1 MKFKK
6 GDTVYAASLS
16 GKIFK
21 AKIKAVHTK
30 TLPDIPYELD
40 IKTKSRY
47 YPADEIF
54 ATREEAEQG
63 LAKSNLKEVEKALTH
78 PGNLRMVQAVQP
90 NDDGSY
96 CGAGGVTIKPDF
108 ELSEEDKKEL
118 SDMAGK
124 LDMWLAAHNIPY
136 IMCIITA
143 KEDQENGQSVGMRR
157 TACFP
162 GPRTPPWLRIFYGLL
177 EEYLSSTSSDE

>member
-6 GDTVYAASLS
+6 GDTVYAVGLT

-21 AKIKAVHTK
+21 AKIKAVHAK
-30 TLPDIPYELD
+30 TQPDMPYELD
-40 IKTKSRY
+40 IKTKARHY
-47 YPADEIF
+47 QEDAVFD
-54 ATREEAEQG
+54 TRAEAERW
-63 LAKSNLKEVEKALTH
+63 LAKSNLQEVEKALTH
-78 PGNLRMVQAVQP
+78 PGNLGMVQAVKP

-108 ELSEEDKKEL
+108 ELSEAEKKEL

-136 IMCIITA
+136 ICA
-143 KEDQENGQSVGMRR
+143 SSQRK
-157 TACFP
+157 
-162 GPRTPPWLRIFYGLL
+162 RIKRQARALG
-177 EEYLSSTSSDE
+177 